1 MNEISTYLTNL
12 NLLLVTMEER
22 NTLTLGYILFD
33 TFPVGVKGQ
42 TEPSK
47 LADVSIY
54 EFERL
59 NNVLSMPATGLCIPL
74 NSSALPKLQATPA

>member
-74 NSSALPKLQATPA
+74 NSFALPKLQATPA